1 MLLVGFV
8 VQKLVANY
16 FPPKADPAAVDKTKR
31 LMRKR
36 KQMMAEEAERQQKA
50 IAEEEN
56 KKFDRHKLVKDER
69 KLDLSQIGD
78 DDNVNDDDDDDDDED
93 DVDH

>member
-1 MLLVGFV
+1 MLLSDRRCLRTYVSDGESV
-8 VQKLVANY
+8 SETCQDMEQNCLVLR
-16 FPPKADPAAVDKTKR
+16 V
-31 LMRKR
+31 
-36 KQMMAEEAERQQKA
+36 QQKA